1 MIFTKIK
8 ICGITNLDDAVTAA
22 ELGADLLG
30 FIFYPKSPRY
40 IDPQKARDIIA
51 KIPTFVDTVAV
62 FVNPTLQQVQET
74 AQQGWFN
81 WIQLHGDETPDFC
94 RSLHW
99 LNIKLIKAV
108 RVKDRSDID
117 KALTY
122 PTDAVLLDTYT
133 DGLYGGTGQT
143 FDWSLIGYPPR
154 RIFLSGGIGPHN
166 IRQALEVGT
175 YGIDINSGVESAP
188 GKKDPAKLKQL
199 FDSISRIHGGKV
211 HI

>member
-1 MIFTKIK
+1 MLFTKIK
-8 ICGITNLDDAVTAA
+8 ICGITNLHDAQTAVKF
-22 ELGADLLG
+22 GADLLG

-40 IDPQKARDIIA
+40 IEPQKAREIIS
-51 KIPTFVDTVAV
+51 KIPTCVDTVGV
-62 FVNPTLQQVQET
+62 FVNPTAQQIQEI
-74 AQQGWFN
+74 AQQGWLN

-99 LNIKLIKAV
+99 LNTKLIKAI
-108 RVKDRSDID
+108 RVKSRTDIE
-117 KALTY
+117 KAMSY
-122 PTDAVLLDTYT
+122 PTDALLLDTHT

-175 YGIDINSGVESAP
+175 YGIDVNSAVEKEP
-188 GKKDPAKLKQL
+188 GQKDPEKIKQL
-199 FDSISRIHGGKV
+199 FEIISRIHGRKV
-211 HI
+211 RL